1 MKVRFGL
8 KSGNRVRLRPLPA
21 ALFERV
27 LITEPDMLVQ
37 LRLDAG
43 QRTIGELAR
52 EREWAYREIVQL
64 QSELA
69 KRPSQPQVA
78 IPLPPPPPGAPS
90 DGLVK
95 AIDVCRLLNVSRMTL
110 HRLIKRGAFPPPLRW
125 GTSTIRWRRA
135 DVLSWQA
142 SLGTSHMANAQLL
155 QSASSRT
162 DSRLV
167 IPRQSDYDS

>member
-1 MKVRFGL
+1 MKVRFRL

-27 LITEPDMLVQ
+27 LITEPDMLAQ

-69 KRPSQPQVA
+69 KRPSEPQVA
-78 IPLPPPPPGAPS
+78 IPLPPPTPSAPS

-95 AIDVCRLLNVSRMTL
+95 AIDVCRSLNVSRMTL
-110 HRLIKRGAFPPPLRW
+110 RRLIKRGAFPPPLRW
-125 GTSTIRWRRA
+125 GTSAKRWRRA
-135 DVLSWQA
+135 DLLSWQA
-142 SLGTSHMANAQLL
+142 SLATSHMANAQLL

-162 DSRLV
+162 DSRTGNLPATPA
-167 IPRQSDYDS
+167 I